1 MPDIGALFISELLRA
16 ANQTDKL
23 TRLECA
29 RLLQQ
34 AAATLRD
41 YRDRQK
47 PSANVSEPIDV
58 AHEWSEMA
66 RLIELFS
73 AEEVSKTLLHAVACI
88 KAARVLAEVNWA
100 SEPDSIGASNG
111 RGEVRRH

>member
-34 AAATLRD
+34 AATALRD
-41 YRDRQK
+41 YRDQINYRQT

-66 RLIELFS
+66 RLIKLFS
-73 AEEVSKTLLHAVACI
+73 AEEVSKSLLHAVACI
-88 KAARVLAEVNWA
+88 KAARVLAEVSWE
-100 SEPDSIGASNG
+100 SEPD
-111 RGEVRRH
+111 